1 MLTKTPEISVIIPA
15 YNAGTYLAHCL
26 NSVIEQEFTSWELI
40 VADDGSTDDTGKI
53 CDEYAAKDDRIK
65 VLHTAN
71 NGVSESRNACLDIA
85 KGKYLIFGD
94 ADDIFERDCLKKLYD
109 QAEKTKADIIQSS
122 FYYLNEDKKIKDT
135 GASDATYQGQNE
147 IMSAYFNGAVGDIR
161 VSVWA
166 KLFRRESFLNVR
178 FDSGLKVYEDAYYVF
193 KCCLNAKSVFSFS
206 TPLYIYRQ
214 HAKSTMHLRLAEIYS
229 DYFKV
234 FDKQREDLNG
244 NKTVLRKVSVRE
256 AENSLWLMR
265 EVKAAGKSK
274 ELWNLRKIAI
284 SRAGIILTSKVPL
297 ILKLKV
303 IGLAV
308 MPHLYFVMLKRRG
321 ESDNEKV

>member
-1 MLTKTPEISVIIPA
+1 MLIENPEISVIIPA
-15 YNAGTYLAHCL
+15 YNAESYLADCL
-26 NSVIEQEFTSWELI
+26 ASVIDQEFTSWELI
-40 VADDGSTDDTGKI
+40 VADDGSTDATGKI
-53 CDEYAAKDDRIK
+53 CDGYASKDDRIK
-65 VLHTAN
+65 VIHTAN
-71 NGVSESRNACLDIA
+71 NGVSEARNACLDIA
-85 KGKYLIFGD
+85 KGKYLIFAD
-94 ADDIFERDCLKKLYD
+94 ADDLFERDCLKRLYD

-214 HAKSTMHLRLAEIYS
+214 HAKSTMHLRLAEIYP

-234 FDKQREDLNG
+234 FDKQRENING
-244 NKTVLRKVSVRE
+244 NKTVLKMLTLRE
-256 AENSLWLMR
+256 TENSLWLMS
-265 EVKAAGKSK
+265 EVNSAGKSK
-274 ELWNLRKIAI
+274 ELWNLRKLALKHAGAI
-284 SRAGIILTSKVPL
+284 LISKVPI
-297 ILKLKV
+297 ILKLKL

-308 MPHLYFVMLKRRG
+308 MPHLYFAMLKGRG
-321 ESDNEKV
+321 ISGNEKV

>member
-1 MLTKTPEISVIIPA
+1 MLIENPEISVIIPA
-15 YNAGTYLAHCL
+15 YNAESYLADCL
-26 NSVIEQEFTSWELI
+26 ASVIDQEFTSWELI
-40 VADDGSTDDTGKI
+40 VADDGSTDATGKI
-53 CDEYAAKDDRIK
+53 CDGYASKDDRIK
-65 VLHTAN
+65 VIHTAN
-71 NGVSESRNACLDIA
+71 NGVSEARNACLDIA
-85 KGKYLIFGD
+85 KGKYLIFAD
-94 ADDIFERDCLKKLYD
+94 ADDLFERDCLKRLYD
-109 QAEKTKADIIQSS
+109 QAEKTKADIVQCS
-122 FYYLNEDKKIKDT
+122 FCYLNEDKKIKDT

-214 HAKSTMHLRLAEIYS
+214 HAKSTMHLRLAEIYP

-234 FDKQREDLNG
+234 FDKQRENING
-244 NKTVLRKVSVRE
+244 NITVLKMLTLRE
-256 AENSLWLMR
+256 TENSLWLMS
-265 EVKAAGKSK
+265 EVNSAGKSK
-274 ELWNLRKIAI
+274 ELWNLRKLALKH
-284 SRAGIILTSKVPL
+284 AGTILISKVPI
-297 ILKLKV
+297 ILKLKL

-308 MPHLYFVMLKRRG
+308 MPHLYFAMLKGRG
-321 ESDNEKV
+321 ISGNEKV